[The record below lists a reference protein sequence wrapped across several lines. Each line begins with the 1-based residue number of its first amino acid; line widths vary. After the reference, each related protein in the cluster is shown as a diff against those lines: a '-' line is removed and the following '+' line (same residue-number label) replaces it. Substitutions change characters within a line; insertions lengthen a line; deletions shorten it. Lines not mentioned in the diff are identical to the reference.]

1 MKKIGLL
8 AGTGEMPRLW
18 INSARG
24 RGYEVIVLALPG
36 TEDLEAFADAFHRL
50 EKIDWDYFVDL
61 LQQEGLEEIAAAG
74 RFDKKLVFQALGRGK
89 NLLRLLGAVR
99 NRSEEEIIN
108 ILVGD
113 LEKKGIKVRSQKE
126 FLQDFIPSPGIL
138 TGTAPDDD
146 LKGELDLALNRALQL
161 SKLGIGQTVA
171 VKKGMVVAVE
181 AMEGTDRALKRAYEL
196 AGEELVVA
204 KVAWREDYRQI
215 EQPVVGP
222 DTLELLIKIKARA
235 LVLEA
240 GRVMLVDGPEVIKK
254 AKENRL
260 LIMAEEVGDWPDI

>member
-18 INSARG
+18 INSARA
-24 RGYEVIVLALPG
+24 RGYNVVVLALPG
-36 TEDLEAFADAFHRL
+36 AEDLEPLADCFHRL
-50 EKIDWDYFVDL
+50 EKIEWQHFIDL
-61 LQQEGLEEIAAAG
+61 LQQEGLEEVTAAG
-74 RFDKKLVFQALGRGK
+74 RFDKKLLFQALGRGK
-89 NLLRLLGAVR
+89 NLFRLLGAVR

-113 LEKKGIKVRSQKE
+113 LEKKGIRVRPQKE

-138 TGTAPDDD
+138 TGDAPDDD
-146 LKGELDLALNRALQL
+146 LKGELELVLNRALQL

-171 VKKGMVVAVE
+171 VKKGVVVAVE
-181 AMEGTDRALKRAYEL
+181 AMEGTDRTIMRAHEL
-196 AGEELVVA
+196 AGEGIVVA
-204 KVAWREDYRQI
+204 KVGWREDYRQI

-240 GRVMLVDGPEVIKK
+240 GRVMLLDGPNLLKK
-254 AKENRL
+254 AEENHL
-260 LIMAEEVGDWPDI
+260 LIVAEEVGDWADI